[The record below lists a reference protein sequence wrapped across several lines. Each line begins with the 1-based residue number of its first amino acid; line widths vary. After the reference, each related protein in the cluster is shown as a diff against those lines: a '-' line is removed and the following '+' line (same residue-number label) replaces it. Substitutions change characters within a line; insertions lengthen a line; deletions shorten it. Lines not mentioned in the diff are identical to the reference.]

1 VGASIALS
9 AGSAAERV
17 ELHHRVPRC
26 LIRLRDEADAL
37 AGAGSDFDAA
47 AIAAWLDYEFEA
59 LRWGVDPDLSRAE
72 LERQIHASTVAIPYE
87 DHRGIHRADFA
98 RWGRRGGMATLE
110 RYGRAWFVALG
121 LRRQGRIT
129 RSQLEASALELAG
142 RLS

>member
-72 LERQIHASTVAIPYE
+72 LERQIHASTVVMPRE

-98 RWGRRGGMATLE
+98 RWGRWGGLATLE
-110 RYGRAWFVALG
+110 RYGAVWFVALG
-121 LRRQGRIT
+121 LRRHGRIT
-129 RSQLEASALELAG
+129 RSQLATTAAELSG
-142 RLS
+142 RT